1 MLKARINSNLK
12 VVGPLLAELLRN
24 GLFYFQKPDSAIVA
38 SKKVGMRWVFHYCD
52 LLLILSMEL
61 PKPGKAPCN
70 PSWGPTGITWGLPR
84 FGQIHRQY
92 VGNFHKTRVHVVKFH
107 FLGRRILRN
116 KIYDVTY
123 H

>member
-1 MLKARINSNLK
+1 MLKARIDSNLK

-24 GLFYFQKPDSAIVA
+24 GLFYFKKPDFAIVA
-38 SKKVGMRWVFHYCD
+38 SRKVGMRWGFHYCD

-92 VGNFHKTRVHVVKFH
+92 QKIFTIVKTPPHSDLPGSHNR
-107 FLGRRILRN
+107 
-116 KIYDVTY
+116 KI
-123 H
+123 